1 MAEETERAEIKK
13 ETREPEEEQ
22 NEIENERFQPGIK
35 EPQKEVS
42 VDDQQLNVL
51 PENEE
56 EKAKQLSR

>member
-22 NEIENERFQPGIK
+22 NEIENERFRPGIK